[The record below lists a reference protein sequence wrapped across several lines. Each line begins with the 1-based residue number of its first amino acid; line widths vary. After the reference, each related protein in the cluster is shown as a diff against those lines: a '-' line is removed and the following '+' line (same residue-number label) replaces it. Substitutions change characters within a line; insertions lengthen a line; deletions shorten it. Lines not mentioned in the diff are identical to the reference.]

1 MLNSCSG
8 CANQIHLEAVVLFV
22 FLSQVTVI
30 RTEPSSAASYAK
42 THPAPCCSRAASP
55 QPHLCFPSRSWKSA
69 HILEQTKNQFC
80 LVPCFFKAK
89 LGGFWIPAAD
99 RGVAQQRPFS
109 TGQMECCAIGAELHS
124 DQRSTSRLLLDC
136 TQPNGLQPSE
146 GAELRSLRTQ
156 CYVQAG
162 RHSVELTHQI
172 RHF

>member
-80 LVPCFFKAK
+80 LVPCFLRQSWEVFGS
-89 LGGFWIPAAD
+89 LRQI
-99 RGVAQQRPFS
+99 
-109 TGQMECCAIGAELHS
+109 AELHS
-124 DQRSTSRLLLDC
+124 RGRSAQGRWNAARLVLSFTLTKGALPDC
-136 TQPNGLQPSE
+136 SLIAPNRMAFSPQKEQNYAP
-146 GAELRSLRTQ
+146 
-156 CYVQAG
+156 
-162 RHSVELTHQI
+162 
-172 RHF
+172 